1 MSYPMGWGS
10 DAVAELLRRL
20 DLKYIA
26 LVPGSSYRGLHDSLV
41 NYLGDENPH
50 MLVCLHEEH
59 AVAIAHGYA
68 KVTEKPMLV
77 ALHANVGL
85 MHASMAIFDAYC
97 DRTPVLIL
105 GATGPVDATQR
116 RPWIDWLHTS
126 QDQAAIVRPYIKWDD
141 QPGSPAAAL
150 ESIMRAYQLAWT
162 LPYGPTYVT
171 LDVGLQE
178 APLPAPLAIPE
189 IARFAPP
196 EAPYPSPTE
205 VERTLAILRGAK
217 KPVLMLGR
225 VGRGVAEW
233 NERIALAE
241 ALNLRVVT
249 DLRTG
254 STFPTEHA
262 LHAGVPSSR
271 LGRDG
276 VAAVREADAILS
288 LESVDLGGMLR
299 QAFGAERVPA
309 TIAACSIDRYVHNG
323 WSMDHQALPPAD
335 LDIVAGADQ
344 LVRALLAALGT
355 TVQRGA
361 VARNGARRSRPAAA
375 IAPAEAIEVPAFSAA
390 VTATF
395 AEIDTCFIRLPRLV
409 MGKDLS
415 FHHPLDFLG
424 GDGGGGVGA
433 GPGMAVGGALAL
445 RGTDRLPVAVLG
457 DGDYLMGVTALW
469 TAVANEIPL
478 LVIVAN
484 NRAYFNDAAHQE
496 HLAVQRGRP
505 VERKWIGQR
514 IAEPAPDLAG
524 LARDQGA
531 VGIGPIT
538 RPEEMAG
545 AFAEAIA
552 AVRAGKVAVVDVV
565 VHQEEDVREKVA
577 VAAHAGSRGTKP

>member
-1 MSYPMGWGS
+1 MQYQMGWGS
-10 DAVAELLRRL
+10 DAVAELLRAL
-20 DLKYIA
+20 DLKYVA
-26 LVPGSSYRGLHDSLV
+26 LVPGSSYRGLHDSIV

-59 AVAIAHGYA
+59 SVAIAHGYA

-85 MHASMAIFDAYC
+85 MHAAMAIFNAWC
-97 DRTPVLIL
+97 DRVPILML

-150 ESIMRAYQLAWT
+150 ESVLRAHQLAWT
-162 LPYGPTYVT
+162 LPYAPTYVT

-178 APLPAPLAIPE
+178 VALDAPLPMPDLK
-189 IARFAPP
+189 RFGPP
-196 EAPYPSPTE
+196 EAPYPTPGE
-205 VERTLAILRGAK
+205 VERALAALRGAK
-217 KPVLMLGR
+217 HPVMLVGR
-225 VGRGVAEW
+225 VGRSVAAW

-254 STFPTEHA
+254 STFPTDHP

-276 VAAVREADAILS
+276 VAAVREADVIVGLEAI
-288 LESVDLGGMLR
+288 DLGGMLG
-299 QAFGAERVPA
+299 QAFGKERVPA
-309 TIAACSIDRYVHNG
+309 TIISCSLDRYVHNG
-323 WSMDHQALPPAD
+323 WSMDHQTLPPVD
-335 LDIVAGADQ
+335 LDVVAGPEQ
-344 LVRALLAALGT
+344 FIRALLAALGAS
-355 TVQRGA
+355 VPPA
-361 VARNGARRSRPAAA
+361 IARNGARPAQPHQAL
-375 IAPAEAIEVPAFSAA
+375 APAEAIDVPTFSGA

-395 AEIDTCFIRLPRLV
+395 AGIDTCFIRLPRLV
-409 MGKDLS
+409 MGKDLA
-415 FHHPLDFLG
+415 FHHPLDYLG

-469 TAVANEIPL
+469 TAVANQIPL

-484 NRAYFNDAAHQE
+484 NRSYFNDVSHQE

-505 VERKWIGQR
+505 VERKWVGQR
-514 IAEPAPDLAG
+514 IDGPAPDLAG

-538 RPEEMAG
+538 RPQDIAA
-545 AFAEAIA
+545 AFERAIA
-552 AVRAGKVAVVDVV
+552 EVRSGKVCVVDVV
-565 VHQEEDVREKVA
+565 VQQNEDVREKVS
-577 VAAHAGSRGTKP
+577 VAAHASSRGTKA